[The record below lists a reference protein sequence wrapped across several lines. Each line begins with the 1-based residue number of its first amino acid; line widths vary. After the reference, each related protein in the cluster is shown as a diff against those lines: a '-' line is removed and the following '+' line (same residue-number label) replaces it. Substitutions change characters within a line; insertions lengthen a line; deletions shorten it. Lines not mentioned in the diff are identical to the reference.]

1 MLVVANFC
9 FYMIHCLWPDSLVAH
24 ALGAIGL
31 G

>member
-1 MLVVANFC
+1 V
-9 FYMIHCLWPDSLVAH
+9 FYMIHCLWPDSLMAH